1 MGAQATSPDH
11 YPPAAKPLNFLYASV
26 SLHNKVFLLMYQCI
40 MSHNFPLHMAVVIL
54 PLLDWLPGDRGMS
67 PLWGR
72 IVSTRR
78 MGGAP
83 MIGLGG
89 AHWIA
94 SSVKDR
100 ASLLV
105 LPMDWWSPV
114 SCRSSAMRSRLG
126 WSGAASVHAVS
137 TALCLGGHHQD
148 ISRNHFYLP
157 TSNYHFH
164 LGCRAP

>member
-26 SLHNKVFLLMYQCI
+26 SLHNNVFLLMYQCI

-100 ASLLV
+100 ASLLGG
-105 LPMDWWSPV
+105 
-114 SCRSSAMRSRLG
+114 SAHGLVEPRKLSEQC
-126 WSGAASVHAVS
+126 HALQAWLV
-137 TALCLGGHHQD
+137 
-148 ISRNHFYLP
+148 
-157 TSNYHFH
+157 
-164 LGCRAP
+164 LGCLRACCIYSTLPWRTPSGHQ